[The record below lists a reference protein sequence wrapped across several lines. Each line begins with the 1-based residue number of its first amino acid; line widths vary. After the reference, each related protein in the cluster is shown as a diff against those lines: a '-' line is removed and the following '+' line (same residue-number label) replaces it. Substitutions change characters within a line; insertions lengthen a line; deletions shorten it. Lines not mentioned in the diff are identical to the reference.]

1 MDELKLFHFIPIPR
15 FGNLVSFI
23 AYLNFHFYNV
33 IHGRVAQISDLIHG
47 SMKYANNSVK
57 EENPLSQE
65 RVRMPLGLSEVRAI
79 WAFEGK

>member
-1 MDELKLFHFIPIPR
+1 M
-15 FGNLVSFI
+15 SFI
-23 AYLNFHFYNV
+23 AYLNF
-33 IHGRVAQISDLIHG
+33 HGRVAQISDLIHG